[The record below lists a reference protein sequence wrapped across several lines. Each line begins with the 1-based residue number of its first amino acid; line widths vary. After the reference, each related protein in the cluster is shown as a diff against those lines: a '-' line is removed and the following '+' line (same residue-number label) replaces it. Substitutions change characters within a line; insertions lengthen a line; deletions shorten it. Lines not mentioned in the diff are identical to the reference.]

1 MQLTQG
7 VRTLFRS
14 GHTLPAEWRI
24 QQLNAMLQMLDEQSD
39 AITAALQQDLNK
51 VQLYCMLLL
60 LAIV

>member
-24 QQLNAMLQMLDEQSD
+24 QQLNAMLQMLEEQSD
-39 AITAALQQDLNK
+39 AITTALRQDLNK
-51 VQLYCMLLL
+51 VHYFALCC
-60 LAIV
+60 